1 METTTLLRGHV
12 ERTLQEYWDRRD
24 LVVDDDG
31 DYPWRAGRAACW
43 VRVERDPSA
52 VAVFAHAARGL
63 KRSAKLLAEV
73 NDLNASA
80 RWVKV
85 FWFDGLVMVQ
95 RVLDV
100 DACDPAAIRHACD
113 AVASVAAEVGPPLA
127 AVFGGELPLP
137 PEAEHADDQR

>member
-1 METTTLLRGHV
+1 METATLLRGHV
-12 ERTLQEYWDRRD
+12 ERTLQEHWERHT

-31 DYPWRAGRAACW
+31 DYPWRAGRAMCW
-43 VRVERDPSA
+43 VRIERDPPA
-52 VAVFAHAARGL
+52 VSVFAHAARGL
-63 KRSAKLLAEV
+63 KPSAKLLAEV
-73 NDLNASA
+73 NELNANA

-85 FWFDGLVMVQ
+85 YLSGGLVIVG

-113 AVASVAAEVGPPLA
+113 AVASVAAEIGPPLA

-137 PEAEHADDQR
+137 PEVEHADDER

>member
-1 METTTLLRGHV
+1 METATLLRGHV
-12 ERTLQEYWDRRD
+12 ERTLQEHWERHA
-24 LVVDDDG
+24 LVVDEDG
-31 DYPWRAGRAACW
+31 DYPWRAGQAMCW
-43 VRVERDPSA
+43 VHIESEPPA
-52 VAVFAHAARGL
+52 VNVFAHAARGL
-63 KRSAKLLAEV
+63 KPSAKLLAEV
-73 NDLNASA
+73 NELNANA

-85 FWFDGLVMVQ
+85 FWFDGVVMVR

-113 AVASVAAEVGPPLA
+113 SVASVAAEVGPPLA